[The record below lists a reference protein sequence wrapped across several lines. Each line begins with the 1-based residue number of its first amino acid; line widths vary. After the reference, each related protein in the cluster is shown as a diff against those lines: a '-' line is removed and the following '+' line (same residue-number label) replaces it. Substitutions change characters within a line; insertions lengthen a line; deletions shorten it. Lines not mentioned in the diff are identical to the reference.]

1 MAPQAVGPWME
12 APGASGV
19 RAPRAESQVE
29 RLSPTQKLSQTRRA
43 ARWTRPEVS
52 SIFQLF
58 TWNPQILSGLHQDV
72 TRTIGPPRTSWN
84 LAGLRKDSLRLL
96 RKPKSKVTN
105 VTNSYKLMH
114 AAKIESESN
123 QNRIKILIES

>member
-1 MAPQAVGPWME
+1 MAPQAVGRGWRRR
-12 APGASGV
+12 APRGV
-19 RAPRAESQVE
+19 RAPGAESQVE

-72 TRTIGPPRTSWN
+72 TRTIGPPRTSWG
-84 LAGLRKDSLRLL
+84 LPGLRKDSLGLP